1 MNAQSPRLV
10 RGVILAGLLVVGVS
24 VAWTYRRPARSP
36 APSPGPS
43 ASASAAPAVPIPE
56 GASRTQDLVLEN
68 FKEGTSK
75 WRLVAGEMVGKE
87 GEEIRFRRVNLEF
100 QYTQKGAIHK
110 GTIVADEAIITQEVQ
125 KGVFQGHVKLTTDD
139 GAELATEQLIYR
151 GDKKLAKSELATAF
165 KRGNLSGT
173 SKGFEY
179 QSEDGRLDL
188 LADVVIHVTP
198 QGRPPLDIKSTSAHL
213 LRGEGQGTMQFEGA
227 VQVDQGTDRLTTDR
241 FELDFGDDNVIY
253 RARAIENVVLKTSS
267 AEAPGGAVGGGGT
280 RHLTCRKLDL
290 WFRPDSSL
298 EGATAVD
305 EAVLTLAPAPK
316 EPPER
321 RRLASGVLTFKFDE
335 QGRLS
340 SLETLKGTTFTA
352 TPMPPNKAAPRT
364 LVCQR
369 MTAEVDPATGEPK
382 LAEFTKDVA
391 FTQGKQKAT
400 GQRAFYDGAKAEL
413 FISESP
419 QLVDGDQGSD
429 LTAQGILIGT
439 RTGDI
444 GANEQVRHVIQN
456 PKAKK
461 GESGFLGHGEEPML
475 LTSRFLQYTAKTKV
489 ARYWEGA
496 LLRTGGDEIRAA
508 ELRLH
513 DAGPGGRKLEAEGSV
528 ISSLQP
534 RATSKDRPPAAV
546 EARAAKM
553 VYEEAK
559 REVAYEGDVA
569 IKQGDIAT
577 RSPKA
582 RLLLSADGQKLESL
596 KAGEP
601 VEVVQGA
608 RKARGTQGT
617 YTPGD
622 ETMVLTGDKV
632 VLQDPGQEVE
642 GRSLTFRV
650 GDETI
655 LVDGQEQVRTQTI
668 IRSQQAPPGR

>member
-1 MNAQSPRLV
+1 VNAQSPRLV
-10 RGVILAGLLVVGVS
+10 RGVILAGLLLVGVS
-24 VAWTYRRPARSP
+24 IAWTYRRPGRSEP
-36 APSPGPS
+36 PTPGPS
-43 ASASAAPAVPIPE
+43 ASGSATPAIPLPE
-56 GASRTQDLVLEN
+56 GASRTQNLVLQN
-68 FKEGTSK
+68 FKDGSSTWK
-75 WRLVAGEMVGKE
+75 LNAGEMVGKE
-87 GEEIRFRRVNLEF
+87 GEEYRLRQVNLQF
-100 QYTQKGAIHK
+100 QYTAKGEKHQ
-110 GTIVADEAIITQEVQ
+110 GTIAADEAVLTPTVE

-139 GAELATEQLIYR
+139 GAELATEQLVYR
-151 GDKKLAKSELATAF
+151 GDKKLAKSELPTAF
-165 KRGNLSGT
+165 KRGTLSGT

-179 QSEDGRLDL
+179 ESEEGRLDL
-188 LADVVIHVTP
+188 PADVVIHVAP
-198 QGRPPLDIKSTSAHL
+198 EGRPPLDIKSVSARL
-213 LRGEGQGTMQFEGA
+213 VRGEGQGTMQFEGG
-227 VQVDQGTDRLTTDR
+227 VQVDQAQDRLTTDR
-241 FELDFGDDNVIY
+241 FELDFGEDNVVY
-253 RARAIENVVLKTSS
+253 RARAIENVVLQTSS
-267 AEAPGGAVGGGGT
+267 AATPGAQAGGT

-305 EAVLTLAPAPK
+305 DAVLTLSPAPK

-321 RRLASGVLTFKFDE
+321 RRLAAGVLTFKFD
-335 QGRLS
+335 QAGRIE

-352 TPMPPNKAAPRT
+352 TPLPPNKAAVRT

-369 MTAEVDPATGEPK
+369 LTAEVDPETGQPK

-400 GQRAFYDGAKAEL
+400 GQRAYFDGAKSEL

-419 QLVDGDQGSD
+419 QLLDGEQGSD

-439 RTGDI
+439 KTGDI
-444 GANEQVRHVIQN
+444 GANEQVRHVINN
-456 PKAKK
+456 PKGKK
-461 GESGFLGHGEEPML
+461 GEGGFLGHGGEPLL
-475 LTSRFLQYTAKTKV
+475 LTSRFLLYTAKTRV

-496 LLRTGGDEIRAA
+496 LLRTGGDEVRAS
-508 ELRLH
+508 ELRLF
-513 DAGPGGRKLEAEGSV
+513 DVAAGGRKLEAEGSV

-534 RATSKDRPPAAV
+534 RTTSKTRPPAPV

-559 REVAYEGDVA
+559 REVTYDGDVA

-577 RSPKA
+577 RSPQA

-601 VEVVQGA
+601 VEVVQGK
-608 RKARGTQGT
+608 RKARGSHGT
-617 YTPGD
+617 YTPAD
-622 ETMVLTGDKV
+622 ETMVLTGEKV

-650 GDETI
+650 GDETV

-668 IRSQQAPPGR
+668 IRSRQEPPVK

>member
-1 MNAQSPRLV
+1 VNAQSPRLV

-24 VAWTYRRPARSP
+24 IAWTYRRPARSP
-36 APSPGPS
+36 ASSPGPS
-43 ASASAAPAVPIPE
+43 APATPAVLLPE

-100 QYTQKGAIHK
+100 QYTQKGEVHK

-173 SKGFEY
+173 SLGFEY
-179 QSEDGRLDL
+179 ESEEGRLDL
-188 LADVVIHVTP
+188 LADVVIRVAP
-198 QGRPPLDIKSTSAHL
+198 QGRPPLDIKSASAQMV
-213 LRGEGQGTMQFEGA
+213 RGEEQGTAQFVGG
-227 VQVDQGTDRLTTDR
+227 VQVDQGADRLTTDR
-241 FELDFGDDNVIY
+241 FELDFGEDNVVY
-253 RARAIENVVLKTSS
+253 RARAIESVVLQTSS
-267 AEAPGGAVGGGGT
+267 AATPGAAAGGT

-305 EAVLTLAPAPK
+305 DAVLTIGPAPK

-321 RRLASGVLTFKFDE
+321 KRLAAGVMTFKFDG
-335 QGRLS
+335 QGRLQGV
-340 SLETLKGTTFTA
+340 ETLKGTNFTA
-352 TPMPPNKAAPRT
+352 TPIAPNKAPART

-369 MTAEVDPATGEPK
+369 LTAEVDPATGEPK
-382 LAEFTKDVA
+382 LAEFTKDLV
-391 FTQGKQKAT
+391 FTSGKQKAT
-400 GQRAFYDGAKAEL
+400 GQRAFFDGAKSEL

-419 QLVDGDQGSD
+419 QLLDGDQGSD

-444 GANEQVRHVIQN
+444 GANEQVRHVIKN
-456 PKAKK
+456 PKARK
-461 GESGFLGHGEEPML
+461 GDGGFLGHGEEPML
-475 LTSRFLQYTAKTKV
+475 LTSRFLQYTSKTKV

-513 DAGPGGRKLEAEGSV
+513 DGGALGRKLEAEGSV

-559 REVAYEGDVA
+559 REVTYEGDVA
-569 IKQGDIAT
+569 IKQGDIQT

-596 KAGEP
+596 KAGNP
-601 VEVVQGA
+601 VEVAQGQ
-608 RKARGTQGT
+608 RKARGSEGT
-617 YTPGD
+617 YTPAD
-622 ETMVLTGDKV
+622 ETMVLTGEKV

-668 IRSQQAPPGR
+668 IRSRQDPPGK

>member
-10 RGVILAGLLVVGVS
+10 RGVILVLLLVVGVS
-24 VAWTYRRPARSP
+24 IAWTYRRPQRTQAP
-36 APSPGPS
+36 APGPS
-43 ASASAAPAVPIPE
+43 AAATPAVPLPE
-56 GASRTQDLVLEN
+56 GASRTQDLVLQN
-68 FKEGTSK
+68 FKEGSSGWTL
-75 WRLVAGEMVGKE
+75 RAGEMVGKE
-87 GEEIRFRRVNLEF
+87 GEEWRLRQVNLVF
-100 QYTQKGAIHK
+100 TYTQKGEKHQ
-110 GTIVADEAIITQEVQ
+110 GTIVADEAVLTPTVE

-139 GAELATEQLIYR
+139 GAELATDQLVYR
-151 GDKKLAKSELATAF
+151 GDKKLAKSEVHTDF
-165 KRGNLSGT
+165 KRGTLSGS

-179 QSEDGRLDL
+179 QSDEGRLDL
-188 LADVVIHVTP
+188 HADVLIRVEP
-198 QGRPPLDIKSTSAHL
+198 KGRPALDIKSASAHL
-213 LRGEGQGTMQFEGA
+213 VRGETQGTMQFEGG

-241 FELDFGDDNVIY
+241 FELDFGEDNVVY
-253 RARAIENVVLKTSS
+253 RARAIDNVVLQTSS
-267 AEAPGGAVGGGGT
+267 AATPGAQAGGT

-290 WFRPDSSL
+290 WFRPDGSL

-305 EAVLTLAPAPK
+305 DAVLTLSPAPK

-321 RRLASGVLTFKFDE
+321 RKLAAGVLTFKFDE
-335 QGRLS
+335 QGSLQ
-340 SLETLKGTTFTA
+340 SLETLKGTTFSA
-352 TPMPPNKAAPRT
+352 TPVPPNKGAVRT

-369 MTAEVDPATGEPK
+369 LTAEVDPATGQPR

-400 GQRAFYDGAKAEL
+400 GQRAYFDGAKSEL

-429 LTAQGILIGT
+429 LTAQGILVGT

-444 GANEQVRHVIQN
+444 GANEQVRHVIRN

-461 GESGFLGHGEEPML
+461 GDGGFLGHGEEPL
-475 LTSRFLQYTAKTKV
+475 LMTSRFLQYTAKTKV

-496 LLRTGGDEIRAA
+496 LLRTGGDEIRAS

-513 DAGPGGRKLEAEGSV
+513 DAVNGGRRLEAEGSV

-534 RATSKDRPPAAV
+534 RTAAKGRPPAAV

-559 REVAYEGDVA
+559 REVTYEGDVS
-569 IKQGDIAT
+569 IKQGDIST
-577 RSPKA
+577 RSPRA

-596 KAGEP
+596 RAGNP
-601 VEVVQGA
+601 VEVAQGA
-608 RKARGTQGT
+608 RKARGSEGV
-617 YTPGD
+617 YTPAD
-622 ETMVLTGDKV
+622 ETMLLTGEKV

-668 IRSQQAPPGR
+668 IRSRQEPPSK

>member
-1 MNAQSPRLV
+1 VNAQSPRIV
-10 RGVILAGLLVVGVS
+10 RGVILLGLLLVGVS
-24 VAWTYRRPARSP
+24 IAWTYKRPGRSQ

-43 ASASAAPAVPIPE
+43 AEGTATPLATLPE
-56 GASRTQDLVLEN
+56 GASRTQDLVLQN
-68 FKEGTSK
+68 FKDGSSGWTL
-75 WRLVAGEMVGKE
+75 RAGEMVGKE
-87 GEEIRFRRVNLEF
+87 GEEYRLRQVNLVF
-100 QYTQKGAIHK
+100 TYTAKGAKHQ
-110 GTIVADEAIITQEVQ
+110 GTIVADEAVLTPTVE

-139 GAELATEQLIYR
+139 GAELATEQLVYR
-151 GDKKLAKSELATAF
+151 GDKKLAKSELPTAF
-165 KRGNLSGT
+165 KRGNLAGT

-179 QSEDGRLDL
+179 HSEEGRLDL
-188 LADVVIHVTP
+188 QADVVIHVTP
-198 QGRPPLDIKSTSAHL
+198 PGRPPLDIQSASAQL
-213 LRGEGQGTMQFEGA
+213 VRGEAQGTAQFVGG
-227 VQVDQGTDRLTTDR
+227 VTVDQGGDRLTTDR
-241 FELDFGDDNVIY
+241 FELDFGEDNVVY
-253 RARAIENVVLKTSS
+253 RARAIEKVVLQTSS
-267 AEAPGGAVGGGGT
+267 AATPGASAGGT

-305 EAVLTLAPAPK
+305 DAVLTLTAAPK

-321 RRLASGVLTFKFDE
+321 RRLASGVMTFKFDPA
-335 QGRLS
+335 GRLQG
-340 SLETLKGTTFTA
+340 LETLKGTTFTA
-352 TPMPPNKAAPRT
+352 TPLPPNKAAART

-369 MTAEVDPATGEPK
+369 LTAEVDPETGEPK

-400 GQRAFYDGAKAEL
+400 GQRAYFDGAKSEL

-419 QLVDGDQGSD
+419 QLVDGEQGSD

-444 GANEQVRHVIQN
+444 GANEQVRHVIKN

-461 GESGFLGHGEEPML
+461 GEGGFLGHGEEPML
-475 LTSRFLQYTAKTKV
+475 LTSRFLQYTAKTRV

-496 LLRTGGDEIRAA
+496 LLRMGGDEVRAA

-513 DAGPGGRKLEAEGSV
+513 DAGPAGRKLEAEGSV

-534 RATSKDRPPAAV
+534 RATAKDRPPAAV

-559 REVAYEGDVA
+559 REVTYEGDVA
-569 IKQGDIAT
+569 IKQGDIQT
-577 RSPKA
+577 RSPQA
-582 RLLLSADGQKLESL
+582 RLLLSADGQKLEYL
-596 KAGEP
+596 KAGNP
-601 VEVVQGA
+601 VEVAQGQ
-608 RKARGTQGT
+608 RKARGSEGT
-617 YTPGD
+617 YTPAD

-632 VLQDPGQEVE
+632 VLRDPGQEVE

-668 IRSQQAPPGR
+668 IRSRQDPPSK

>member
-24 VAWTYRRPARSP
+24 IAWTYRRPARSQ

-43 ASASAAPAVPIPE
+43 QPSPSMPGGPIPE

-87 GEEIRFRRVNLEF
+87 GEEIRFRRVNLAF
-100 QYTQKGAIHK
+100 QYTQKGEIRK
-110 GTIVADEAIITQEVQ
+110 GTIVADEAVITQEVQ

-139 GAELATEQLIYR
+139 GAELATEQLVYR

-179 QSEDGRLDL
+179 QSEEGRLDL
-188 LADVVIHVTP
+188 LAEAVIRVTP
-198 QGRPPLDIKSTSAHL
+198 EGKPPLDIKSASARL
-213 LRGEGQGTMQFEGA
+213 VRGEEQGTAQFVGG
-227 VQVDQGTDRLTTDR
+227 VQVDQGPDRLTTDR
-241 FELDFGDDNVIY
+241 FELDFGADNVVY
-253 RARAIENVVLKTSS
+253 RARAIDNVVLQTSS
-267 AEAPGGAVGGGGT
+267 AATPGAAAGGS

-305 EAVLTLAPAPK
+305 DAVLTVGPAPK

-321 RRLASGVLTFKFDE
+321 KRLAAGVLTFKFDE
-335 QGRLS
+335 QGRVS
-340 SLETLKGTTFTA
+340 SLETLKGTSFTA
-352 TPMPPNKAAPRT
+352 TPVAPNKAPART

-369 MTAEVDPATGEPK
+369 LTAEVDPATGEPK
-382 LAEFTKDVA
+382 LAEFTKDLV
-391 FTQGKQKAT
+391 FTSGKQKAT
-400 GQRAFYDGAKAEL
+400 GQRAFYDGSKSEL

-419 QLVDGDQGSD
+419 QLLDGDQGSD

-439 RTGDI
+439 RTGDV
-444 GANEQVRHVIQN
+444 GANEQVRHVIKN
-456 PKAKK
+456 PRAKK
-461 GESGFLGHGEEPML
+461 GEGGFLGHGEQPML

-513 DAGPGGRKLEAEGSV
+513 DAGAGGRKLEAEGSV

-534 RATSKDRPPAAV
+534 RASAKDRPPAAV

-559 REVAYEGDVA
+559 REVTYEGDVA
-569 IKQGDIAT
+569 IKQGDIGT

-596 KAGEP
+596 KAGNP
-601 VEVVQGA
+601 VEVVQGQ
-608 RKARGTQGT
+608 RKARGSEGT
-617 YTPGD
+617 YTPAD
-622 ETMVLTGDKV
+622 ETMVLTGEKV

-668 IRSQQAPPGR
+668 IRSRQEPPSK

>member
-24 VAWTYRRPARSP
+24 IAWTYRRPARSR

-43 ASASAAPAVPIPE
+43 PSASPAVPLPE
-56 GASRTQDLVLEN
+56 GASRTQDLVLQN
-68 FKEGTSK
+68 FKDGSSGWTL
-75 WRLVAGEMVGKE
+75 RAGESVGKE
-87 GEEIRFRRVNLEF
+87 GEEYRLRQVNLQF
-100 QYTQKGAIHK
+100 TYTQKGQKHQ
-110 GTIVADEAIITQEVQ
+110 GTIVADEAVLTPTVE

-139 GAELATEQLIYR
+139 GAELASEQLIYR

-165 KRGNLSGT
+165 KQGNLSGT
-173 SKGFEY
+173 SLGFEY
-179 QSEDGRLDL
+179 LSEEGRLEL
-188 LADVVIHVTP
+188 LADVVIRVAP
-198 QGRPPLDIKSTSAHL
+198 PGRPPLDIKSASAQL
-213 LRGEGQGTMQFEGA
+213 VRGEQQGTAQFVGG
-227 VQVDQGTDRLTTDR
+227 VQVDQAGDRLTTDR
-241 FELDFGDDNVIY
+241 FELDFGEDNVVY
-253 RARAIENVVLKTSS
+253 RARAVENVVLQTSS
-267 AEAPGGAVGGGGT
+267 AATPGATAGGT

-305 EAVLTLAPAPK
+305 DAVLTLSPAPK
-316 EPPER
+316 EPPEK

-335 QGRLS
+335 QGRLA
-340 SLETLKGTTFTA
+340 SLETLKGTTFTS
-352 TPMPPNKAAPRT
+352 TPVPPNKAQPRT

-369 MTAEVDPATGEPK
+369 LTAEVDPATGEPK

-391 FTQGKQKAT
+391 FTQGRQKAT
-400 GQRAFYDGAKAEL
+400 GQRAFFDGAKSEL

-419 QLVDGDQGSD
+419 QLIDGDQGSD

-444 GANEQVRHVIQN
+444 GANEQVRHVIKN

-461 GESGFLGHGEEPML
+461 GDGGFLGHGEEPML

-496 LLRTGGDEIRAA
+496 LLRTGGDEIRAS

-513 DAGPGGRKLEAEGSV
+513 ETGAGARTLEAEGSV

-534 RATSKDRPPAAV
+534 RAASKDRPPAAV

-559 REVAYEGDVA
+559 REVTYEGDVA
-569 IKQGDIAT
+569 IKQGDIST
-577 RSPKA
+577 RSPQA
-582 RLLLSADGQKLESL
+582 RLLLSADGRKLEFL
-596 KAGEP
+596 KAGNP
-601 VEVVQGA
+601 VEVVQGQ
-608 RKARGTQGT
+608 RKARGSEGT
-617 YTPGD
+617 YTPAD

-668 IRSQQAPPGR
+668 IRSRQDPPGK

>member
-10 RGVILAGLLVVGVS
+10 RGAILAGMLVVGVS
-24 VAWTYRRPARSP
+24 IAWTYRRPGRSP
-36 APSPGPS
+36 NASPGPS
-43 ASASAAPAVPIPE
+43 SQPSASMPGGPIPE

-100 QYTQKGAIHK
+100 QYTQKGEIHK
-110 GTIVADEAIITQEVQ
+110 GTIVADEAVITPTVE

-139 GAELATEQLIYR
+139 GAELASEQLIYR
-151 GDKKLAKSELATAF
+151 GDKKLAKSELPTAF
-165 KRGNLSGT
+165 KRGTLSGT

-179 QSEDGRLDL
+179 QSEEGRLDL
-188 LADVVIHVTP
+188 LADVVVHVTP
-198 QGRPPLDIKSTSAHL
+198 AGRPPLDIKSASAQIV
-213 LRGEGQGTMQFEGA
+213 RGEAQGSAQFVGG
-227 VQVDQGTDRLTTDR
+227 VQVDQAPDRLTTDR
-241 FELDFGDDNVIY
+241 FELDFGEDNVIY
-253 RARAIENVVLKTSS
+253 RARAIESVVLQTSS
-267 AEAPGGAVGGGGT
+267 AQAPGGALGGT

-305 EAVLTLAPAPK
+305 DAVLTLSPAPK

-335 QGRLS
+335 QGRLQ
-340 SLETLKGTTFTA
+340 SLETLKGTNFTA
-352 TPMPPNKAAPRT
+352 TPLPPNKAAART

-369 MTAEVDPATGEPK
+369 LTAEVDPATGEPK

-400 GQRAFYDGAKAEL
+400 GQRAFFDGAKSEL

-419 QLVDGDQGSD
+419 QLVDGEQGSD

-461 GESGFLGHGEEPML
+461 GDGGFLGHGEEPML
-475 LTSRFLQYTAKTKV
+475 LTSRFLQYTAKTRV

-496 LLRTGGDEIRAA
+496 LLRMGGDEVRAA

-513 DAGPGGRKLEAEGSV
+513 DPGPAGRKLEAEGSV

-559 REVAYEGDVA
+559 REVIYEGDVA

-582 RLLLSADGQKLESL
+582 RALLSADGQKLESL

-617 YTPGD
+617 YTPAD

-632 VLQDPGQEVE
+632 VLLDPGQEVE

-668 IRSQQAPPGR
+668 IRSQQAPPPK